1 MVIQDHLAD
10 PNSYIESVISDL
22 SVRKTEKDRYGE
34 VFTPPTIINAMLDR
48 LPPDVWTDPTKKW
61 LDPAAGFGNFFMVV
75 YTRLM
80 VGLSEHPEF
89 KDLSTDKRSQ
99 HIIKRMLY
107 MVEYNPESCTR
118 IREIFGEN
126 VNLFCGSFLD
136 TFIDG
141 TTQFDVIVGNPPF
154 NADQTHEGKKGGGS
168 NLWPKFVE
176 KSIDTELL
184 LPNGYLVFVHPAL
197 WRKPPPPSS
206 PPPSPP
212 SPPPPSD
219 RSASIRTLFNKMVH
233 HNHMLYLE
241 IHSKPDGKRDF
252 GVQTRYDFYVI
263 QKRRP
268 ISSRG
273 GYMTHVKDQNGKE
286 HHLDLSIW
294 KYFLPNHSF
303 EFIQSLL
310 ASAAAADTSILN
322 NVIFSRCQYGS
333 DQKWVSDTQDETHL
347 YPLVHSTP
355 KNGPRILWSSIKN
368 KDGGERIPMFGVSKV
383 IFGES
388 GINDVIVDI
397 EGKYGMTQ
405 GAIGL
410 KIIGNT
416 GRTIQDEGL
425 YMKHA
430 LESREF
436 SRVVDAMSFSNFR
449 IDWRMFLYFR
459 PDFFTN
465 PLFHSI
471 KKC

>member
-1 MVIQDHLAD
+1 
-10 PNSYIESVISDL
+10 
-22 SVRKTEKDRYGE
+22 
-34 VFTPPTIINAMLDR
+34 
-48 LPPDVWTDPTKKW
+48 
-61 LDPAAGFGNFFMVV
+61 
-75 YTRLM
+75 
-80 VGLSEHPEF
+80 
-89 KDLSTDKRSQ
+89 
-99 HIIKRMLY
+99 
-107 MVEYNPESCTR
+107 
-118 IREIFGEN
+118 
-126 VNLFCGSFLD
+126 
-136 TFIDG
+136 
-141 TTQFDVIVGNPPF
+141 
-154 NADQTHEGKKGGGS
+154 
-168 NLWPKFVE
+168 
-176 KSIDTELL
+176 
-184 LPNGYLVFVHPAL
+184 
-197 WRKPPPPSS
+197 
-206 PPPSPP
+206 
-212 SPPPPSD
+212 
-219 RSASIRTLFNKMVH
+219 
-233 HNHMLYLE
+233 MLYLE
-241 IHSKPDGKRDF
+241 IHSKPDGKRYF

-268 ISSRG
+268 ESSRG

-286 HHLDLSIW
+286 HHLDLSTW

-310 ASAAAADTSILN
+310 AAATADTSIMN

-333 DQKWVSDTQDETHL
+333 DQRWVGDKQDETHL

-368 KDGGERIPMFGVSKV
+368 KDGGECIPMFGVPKV